1 MTGGRGPPITGGP
14 ATVGSHMDLTFREEA
29 VEGAPVLEL
38 RGQADLSTLPILH
51 ERVNRFASDHRG
63 QHTIIDLDGLDA
75 FEPVTV
81 GVFVGARLALR
92 AGGGDLDLVGSAPE
106 LVALFRSSAL
116 DATFPLFTTV
126 GAAVAGR

>member
-81 GVFVGARLALR
+81 GVFVG
-92 AGGGDLDLVGSAPE
+92 SAPE